1 MITIVEWKRKQQ
13 FESKKLASEYFKIPV
28 WLINKSIKGRCQVSY
43 EKGTYRFQESR
54 IQTGVTK
61 TLNVKTTD
69 VIPFGKHK
77 GKKPEDV
84 PLGYLIWMYKKTDCP
99 SCVLKALKEV
109 KNLF

>member
-1 MITIVEWKRKQQ
+1 MPKHY
-13 FESKKLASEYFKIPV
+13 SGNKK
-28 WLINKSIKGRCQVSY
+28 
-43 EKGTYRFQESR
+43 
-54 IQTGVTK
+54 
-61 TLNVKTTD
+61 KTTKKTSTKKKA
-69 VIPFGKHK
+69 PAGYHFMPSGKLMKNGKHK